1 MYRKRKQ
8 NTTYYTR
15 VSTAIRVNGYSLDAQ
30 KDKLKKYAE
39 FQDMETIEEY
49 SYERHSGKNIKG
61 LQEFMQMLNN
71 SEDGKDG
78 FDFGLVVKLCDAEE
92 TERRF
97 NHAKKWITQTD
108 RGICSRNIYIHSQR
122 RQERNYA
129 SGRHAKRG
137 GKGLLSGA

>member
-1 MYRKRKQ
+1 M
-8 NTTYYTR
+8 
-15 VSTAIRVNGYSLDAQ
+15 DAQ
-30 KDKLKKYAE
+30 KEKLKKYAE

-97 NHAKKWITQTD
+97 NHAKKMDYQNRQGNMQSEHLHTQSKTTGKKLCV
-108 RGICSRNIYIHSQR
+108 REACEAWRQGFIIR
-122 RQERNYA
+122 RL
-129 SGRHAKRG
+129 
-137 GKGLLSGA
+137 GKA